1 MSQKLVLSVDD
12 NKIQLQDFAA
22 FVKRCE
28 VLKFGPRMEI
38 EVTPGADGKI
48 LFTVPIPENAPMF
61 VNGKAVR
68 KAALTKVQQ
77 AVAKQISDHKEAVAK
92 GEPVEGHVKALV
104 KTPVKKGLCPQCRLQ
119 KPLTRVGLIK
129 THTIGGKKCI
139 GTGQKPVIVK
149 QGIKVTPLKDLPITP
164 ETHGKVNL
172 SPAQKKV
179 MDALGVETS
188 LPVKRVVVSKKKK
201 IRKAK

>member
-77 AVAKQISDHKEAVAK
+77 AVAKQISDRVEAVANHEVVP
-92 GEPVEGHVKALV
+92 GSVPALV
-104 KTPVKKGLCPQCRLQ
+104 KTPVKKALCPTCLLQ
-119 KPLTRVGLIK
+119 KPVTRVGLIK
-129 THTIGGKKCI
+129 SHVIGGKKCTGS
-139 GTGQKPVIVK
+139 GTRPNL
-149 QGIKVTPLKDLPITP
+149 TRA
-164 ETHGKVNL
+164 THGKVNMSL
-172 SPAQKKV
+172 AQKKV